1 MAKKDITS
9 HAEVAECDVCDTERK
24 ATNAAPVGGQGEVV
38 KVVTDGGRLSMDYV
52 RSHIYTIRGVE
63 VMVDTDLAAMYGVET
78 KQLKRQVKR
87 NIERFPDDFM
97 FELTPEEYESLRC
110 QNGTIESGRGQHS
123 KYLPFVFTEQGVSQ
137 LSGILRSEYAIE
149 VNIRIMRAF
158 VAMRR
163 FLSANAGMFQRIES
177 LERHQMLT
185 DQKMEQVLKRMDELA
200 PAITPE
206 QIFATGCVWD
216 AWSYVSQLVRSAKQ
230 RIILIDNFVD
240 ERVLLLLTKRADGV
254 SATIH
259 SRYTQQFLLD
269 LEKHNGQ
276 YEPIGFVQ
284 TPHKSH
290 DRFLIIDDEVYL
302 MGASIKDMGTSL
314 CAITRLEMKPDTIMS
329 LLR

>member
-9 HAEVAECDVCDTERK
+9 HVEVANGDVCNTLPLLTGEHI
-24 ATNAAPVGGQGEVV
+24 QGCIRV
-38 KVVTDGGRLSMDYV
+38 
-52 RSHIYTIRGVE
+52 IRGEQVIL
-63 VMVDTDLAAMYGVET
+63 DRDLAQLYQVET
-78 KQLKRQVKR
+78 SQLNRQVKR
-87 NIERFPDDFM
+87 NIQRFPGDFM
-97 FELTPEEYESLRC
+97 FQLTKEEADSLKC
-110 QNGTIESGRGQHS
+110 QNGTSSWGGDRRA
-123 KYLPFVFTEQGVSQ
+123 LPHAFTEQGVSM
-137 LSGILRSEYAIE
+137 LAGLLRSEVAINA
-149 VNIRIMRAF
+149 NIAIMRAF

-163 FLSANAGMFQRIES
+163 FLSANAGMFQRIER
-177 LERHQMLT
+177 LERHQMLA

-240 ERVLLLLTKRADGV
+240 ERVLLLLTKRVDGV

-302 MGASIKDMGTSL
+302 MGASVKDMGTSL

>member
-9 HAEVAECDVCDTERK
+9 HVEVANGDVCETLPLLTGEHI
-24 ATNAAPVGGQGEVV
+24 QGCIRV
-38 KVVTDGGRLSMDYV
+38 
-52 RSHIYTIRGVE
+52 IRGEQVIL
-63 VMVDTDLAAMYGVET
+63 DRDLAQLYQVET
-78 KQLKRQVKR
+78 SQLNRQVKR
-87 NIERFPDDFM
+87 NIQRFPGDFM
-97 FELTPEEYESLRC
+97 FQLTKEEADSLKC
-110 QNGTIESGRGQHS
+110 QNGTSSWGGDRRA
-123 KYLPFVFTEQGVSQ
+123 LPHVFTEQGVSM
-137 LSGILRSEYAIE
+137 LAGLLRSEVAINA
-149 VNIRIMRAF
+149 NIAIMRAF

-163 FLSANAGMFQRIES
+163 FLSANAGMFQRIER

-240 ERVLLLLTKRADGV
+240 ERVLLLLTKRTDGV
-254 SATIH
+254 AATIH

>member
-9 HAEVAECDVCDTERK
+9 RAEVANGDACDTLPLLTGEYI
-24 ATNAAPVGGQGEVV
+24 QGCIRV
-38 KVVTDGGRLSMDYV
+38 
-52 RSHIYTIRGVE
+52 IRGEQVIL
-63 VMVDTDLAAMYGVET
+63 DRDLAQLYQVET
-78 KQLKRQVKR
+78 SQLNRQVKR
-87 NIERFPDDFM
+87 NIQRFPGDFM
-97 FELTPEEYESLRC
+97 FQLTKEETDSLKC
-110 QNGTIESGRGQHS
+110 QNGTSSWGGDRRA
-123 KYLPFVFTEQGVSQ
+123 LPHAFTEQGVSM
-137 LSGILRSEYAIE
+137 LAGLLRSEVAINA
-149 VNIRIMRAF
+149 NIAIMRAF

-163 FLSANAGMFQRIES
+163 FLSANAGMFQRIER